1 MIDTILILGMCVGM
15 LFGVFIV
22 GCLVIKGMIKIAD
35 WIF

>member
-1 MIDTILILGMCVGM
+1 MLEGILIVGMCVGM

-22 GCLVIKGMIKIAD
+22 GCLIIKGMLKIAD